1 MFNSCRG
8 DARVDSE
15 HAYVSKKKINK
26 KIKTDELWTSSED
39 KIGKKEKTIRK
50 WKKWEIDD
58 IMVSLLNVTTR
69 IS

>member
-15 HAYVSKKKINK
+15 HAYVSKKINK